1 MKYKEK
7 YEELQL
13 KIDWIKSC
21 IYQEDSVF
29 GKADTDKEKL
39 EKIRYVL
46 EDDQKSFRATMN
58 DLRLTV

>member
-1 MKYKEK
+1 MKYREK

-21 IYQEDSVF
+21 IYQQDSAL

-46 EDDQKSFRATMN
+46 EDD
-58 DLRLTV
+58 

>member
-13 KIDWIKSC
+13 KIDFIKSC
-21 IYQEDSVF
+21 IYQQDSAL
-29 GKADTDKEKL
+29 GKAFTDKERL

-46 EDDQKSFRATMN
+46 ED
-58 DLRLTV
+58 